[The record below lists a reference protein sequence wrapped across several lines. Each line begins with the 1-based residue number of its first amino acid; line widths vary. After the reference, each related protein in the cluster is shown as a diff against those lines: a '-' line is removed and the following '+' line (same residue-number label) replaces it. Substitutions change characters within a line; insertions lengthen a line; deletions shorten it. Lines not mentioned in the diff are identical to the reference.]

1 MILKH
6 DCIHF
11 PGDRPCKFNKLEGRI
26 CTDCNDYVKYEPAKK
41 GFRVLIIKLDALG
54 DVLRTTSILPA
65 VKKMWP
71 QSSITWVT
79 KSNSVPVFK
88 NIEMVDEVIVFEDTV
103 EILKIAQQ
111 YFDVVIHPDASPQ
124 SASLATLVGSYW
136 KHGFVTD
143 INGKVIPAD
152 DKAEEWF
159 EMGAFDHLK
168 KANTKTYQQVIH
180 EIAGFPYKKG
190 EIQLKLDDEELKLK
204 QNFINKHSLGE
215 TKYLLGINVGASGRW
230 QLKQW
235 RMDGFVEL
243 IRYLYGIV
251 PGLDIL
257 LYGGREE
264 VERISELT
272 AQFPQLISTG
282 TDNDLRTFF
291 ALLDIPQVVISG
303 DTMALHAAT
312 ALRKKVICLFGP
324 TSYNEIEDY
333 GRITKIYPQMD
344 CLVCYKPT
352 CDFKPNCMELIS
364 TQMVLDAVLSAFG
377 LGLA

>member
-26 CTDCNDYVKYEPAKK
+26 CTDCGDYVKYDRGEKR
-41 GFRVLIIKLDALG
+41 FRILIIKLDALG

-65 VKKMWP
+65 IKKIWP
-71 QSSITWVT
+71 ECSITWVT
-79 KSNSVPVFK
+79 KRNSVPVFK
-88 NIEMVDEVIVFEDTV
+88 NVDMVDEVVAFEDAV
-103 EILKIAQQ
+103 EVLKIAEQ

-124 SASLATLVGSYW
+124 SAPLATLVGSYS
-136 KHGFVTD
+136 KHGFETD
-143 INGKVIPAD
+143 DLGKVIPSNS
-152 DKAEEWF
+152 KAEEWF

-168 KANTKTYQQVIH
+168 KANTKTYQQIIH
-180 EIAGFPYKKG
+180 EIAGFPYEKG
-190 EIQLKLDDEELKLK
+190 EIQLKLDEEELKIK
-204 QNFINKHSLGE
+204 ESFIKKHSLNDA
-215 TKYLLGINVGASGRW
+215 KYLLGINVGASGRW

-243 IRYLYGIV
+243 IKYLYGSV
-251 PGLDIL
+251 PGLEIL

-264 VERISELT
+264 AERISELT

-312 ALRKKVICLFGP
+312 ALKKRVICLFGP
-324 TSYNEIEDY
+324 TSYHEIEDY

-344 CLVCYKPT
+344 CLVCYKPS
-352 CDFKPNCMELIS
+352 CDFKPNCMEMIS